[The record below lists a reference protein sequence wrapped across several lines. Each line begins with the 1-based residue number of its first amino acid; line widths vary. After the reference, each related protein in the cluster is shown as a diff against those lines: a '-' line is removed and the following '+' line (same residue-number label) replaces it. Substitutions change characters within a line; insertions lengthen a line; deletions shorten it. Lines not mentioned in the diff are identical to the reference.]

1 MTKDRI
7 AALGLSDRIATA
19 EGDLLQDAYPSD
31 HDVVLLA
38 NVIHYFDG
46 GRNQAV
52 LRRSREA
59 VAPGSRLLALDFW
72 TDTTHTEP
80 LGAALMA
87 GEFAVQLGGDV
98 YSVDEFRAW
107 LESTGW
113 RFVEHR
119 PLAGPFSLVVAEA
132 V

>member
-1 MTKDRI
+1 M
-7 AALGLSDRIATA
+7 L
-19 EGDLLQDAYPSD
+19 EDAYPGG

-46 GRNQAV
+46 ERNRAV
-52 LRRSREA
+52 LRRAREA
-59 VAPGSRLLALDFW
+59 VASGSRLLSIDFW
-72 TDTTHTEP
+72 TDATHTEP

-107 LESTGW
+107 LEATGW
-113 RFVEHR
+113 RYVEHR